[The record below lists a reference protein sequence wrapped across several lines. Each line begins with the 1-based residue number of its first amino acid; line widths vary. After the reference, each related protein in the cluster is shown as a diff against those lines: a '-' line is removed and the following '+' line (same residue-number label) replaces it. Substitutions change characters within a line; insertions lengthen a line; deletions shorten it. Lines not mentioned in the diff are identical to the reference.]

1 MLSLHHLARLRFHIS
16 HWKERKGRCDYCD
29 SWQYNQQ
36 ELRGHKFTMF
46 PSNKSGKTSLLDKL
60 LTIVRIETLFV
71 LWGLLSN
78 AVNWWGRKNSKWILG
93 SSINFPVACWESCA
107 HSVLILQI
115 ANLGFPLPRLIRL
128 PLFPRP
134 YLYDACLPPSPLQI
148 LIVAA
153 SQPHL
158 VLAQED
164 RICGNRGP
172 AGGPPT
178 LAPLLGW
185 LVGWRGGRD
194 EKGGF
199 GMYSCQLLKK
209 STWK

>member
-1 MLSLHHLARLRFHIS
+1 MLSLYHLARLRFHIS

-46 PSNKSGKTSLLDKL
+46 PSNKSGKTSLLDKIL
-60 LTIVRIETLFV
+60 AIVRIETLFV

-78 AVNWWGRKNSKWILG
+78 AVNWWGRKKLKMNIGKFNEFPSCLLGILC
-93 SSINFPVACWESCA
+93 SLCPYPSNC
-107 HSVLILQI
+107 
-115 ANLGFPLPRLIRL
+115 NLWFPLPRLIRL

-134 YLYDACLPPSPLQI
+134 YLYEAGLPPSPLQI

-158 VLAQED
+158 VLAQEED
-164 RICGNRGP
+164 RICGNGGP
-172 AGGPPT
+172 AGGTSSWPFVGT
-178 LAPLLGW
+178 GRGW
-185 LVGWRGGRD
+185 ELDKTGA
-194 EKGGF
+194 
-199 GMYSCQLLKK
+199 
-209 STWK
+209 